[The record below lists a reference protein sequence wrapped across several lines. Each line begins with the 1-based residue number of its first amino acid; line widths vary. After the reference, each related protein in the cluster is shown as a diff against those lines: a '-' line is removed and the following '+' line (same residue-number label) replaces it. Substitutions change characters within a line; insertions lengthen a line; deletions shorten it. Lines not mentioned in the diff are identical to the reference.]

1 MVAGRWRDSVSAFSS
16 RNGIDFRAKNIGDR
30 ELPMAQ
36 HMATK
41 TPPVAANNPRIINL
55 KNNVPGA

>member
-1 MVAGRWRDSVSAFSS
+1 MVAGKWRDSVSAFSR

-30 ELPMAQ
+30 DPPTAQ
-36 HMATK
+36 HMASK
-41 TPPVAANNPRIINL
+41 TPLAAANNLRFINL